1 MTSTHYSDLFRPDR
15 LHILRK
21 VEQKPINEY
30 CVIVTIFGLQGS
42 TDYVSPLR
50 DQTIQ
55 ENITMRVRVDKEHA
69 KAIHDIPVSKS
80 DVRFFPFPFRGDDSG
95 NTPGMVC

>member
-1 MTSTHYSDLFRPDR
+1 M
-15 LHILRK
+15 
-21 VEQKPINEY
+21 
-30 CVIVTIFGLQGS
+30 TIFLRQGS

-55 ENITMRVRVDKEHA
+55 ENITMRVRVDKEP

-95 NTPGMVC
+95 NTKGMVSLIHL